1 MSRAADIARAKAD
14 IDAVYAD
21 GFAEGKQAEYD
32 AFWDAFQENGK
43 RNRYNYGFTRFPA
56 DAFYPKYDIVPRE
69 NNWMFEQFNPSL
81 VFNDPKPPL
90 DLAARLEECGVRLI
104 MDGGSAG
111 AGVMYYAG
119 VFLNANISTTPPLD
133 IVAGS
138 AGDMFKR
145 CTSLHTIGKL
155 NVARES
161 ITFDWAFA
169 DCTALVNIEFSGSV
183 GQNMDFHWSTLL
195 SKASITSIMNAL
207 STTATGKTAT
217 FSQTAVNNAFATSTG
232 AGDGS
237 TSAEW
242 LALVATRSNWT
253 IALA

>member
-1 MSRAADIARAKAD
+1 MSIAEKKARAKTD
-14 IDAVYAD
+14 LDEV
-21 GFAEGKQAEYD
+21 FAAGKKAEYD
-32 AFWDAFQENGK
+32 AFWDAFQEGGK

-69 NNWMFEQFNPSL
+69 NNWMFEFFNPSL

-104 MDGGSAG
+104 MNGGSAG

-119 VFLNANISTTPPLD
+119 VFKDANISTTPPFD
-133 IVAGS
+133 VVAGS
-138 AGDMFKR
+138 AADMFR
-145 CTSLHTIGKL
+145 GCTALHTIGKL
-155 NVARES
+155 SVARES
-161 ITFDWAFA
+161 IDFGGAFR

-183 GQNMDFHWSTLL
+183 GQNMDFRWSTLL

-217 FSQTAVNNAFATSTG
+217 FSQTAVNNAFATSAG
-232 AGDGS
+232 AGNGS
-237 TSAEW
+237 TSVEW

-253 IALA
+253 ISLA